1 MYLKMIKAH
10 GFKSF
15 ADKINI
21 ELENGITGIVGPNGS
36 GKSNV
41 VDAVRWVLGEQS
53 VKSLRGDGNMSDV
66 IFSGSKSRNSQNVA
80 SVTLVFDNKDHY
92 LPIEYDEVEI
102 KRRVYRD
109 GTNEYFLNKDRCRL
123 KDITDLLLD
132 SGIAKESFNIISQG
146 KIEEIISSKPSE
158 RRVIFEEAASVLKYK
173 RRKEEALKKLDKTN
187 NNMSRVN
194 DIINELETQ
203 VEPLRIQKETL
214 DKYEEYSEELK
225 KLEISLITKE
235 ITNINF
241 EFKENKKRIE
251 VLTNEILNMNTS
263 NNKNEVEL
271 EKLKVSLNEI
281 NCDIDLKQKNL
292 LEITTNAEKIN
303 SQKQIILERKKY
315 EVEDTKLHQNIIM
328 LKENELNVSNE
339 LNNLENELKI
349 ITNKIDKINN
359 VINEK
364 NKVIEGINKEKYKMD
379 LSLSNKIRERKNTVI
394 EIDRL
399 NSALDNNTLL
409 PNSVK
414 SVLNNIKLTGI
425 NNVIGSSFETEEK
438 YSKAISTSLGG
449 SANFIITDD
458 EDSAHKA
465 IKYLKENNLGRATFF
480 PISVIK
486 GKSIDSNTLSIISK
500 INGFV
505 AVASSLIK
513 CEKKYSEIMSNQLG
527 NVIVSTDLT
536 SATNIAKKINYR
548 YKIVTLSGEVIH
560 IGGSLTGGD
569 NSKQK
574 NIISLKYELDNLIKK
589 EQSLVNEIKEI
600 ENKINEIDY
609 SIRTEEDKLYIEKRN
624 LIEENEKFKT
634 IEKSILNKKDSLES
648 IRLELRGID
657 TIEKE
662 EESIIQKYYDALKE
676 KDNLKSVIDE
686 LINKRNEINDTI
698 EEIEFSVKRENSLYN
713 QKNKELKQLEI
724 EVNRQDVKLDT
735 LLNDLNNYKVTY
747 ELAKDMYS
755 LEMDENIA
763 RNKISTL
770 KNNLSKL
777 GPINENARD
786 EYENVS
792 TRYEFLLNQKNDL
805 ENAKNTLLDIIDEM
819 DNVMKKEFMK
829 TFEIINEKFK
839 ETFKELFRGG
849 DASLKLTDKD
859 NILETGIE
867 IVASPPGKKL
877 TSISLLS
884 GGEKTFTAISLL
896 FAILKTRSVP
906 FCILD
911 EVEAALD
918 DVNVDS
924 FGKYLK
930 KLQEKTQF
938 ILITHKKK
946 TMEYA
951 NVLYGITMQES
962 GVSKLVSVKLEEVSI

>member
-465 IKYLKENNLGRATFF
+465 IKYLKDNNLGRATFF

>member
-364 NKVIEGINKEKYKMD
+364 NKVNEENNKEKYKMD